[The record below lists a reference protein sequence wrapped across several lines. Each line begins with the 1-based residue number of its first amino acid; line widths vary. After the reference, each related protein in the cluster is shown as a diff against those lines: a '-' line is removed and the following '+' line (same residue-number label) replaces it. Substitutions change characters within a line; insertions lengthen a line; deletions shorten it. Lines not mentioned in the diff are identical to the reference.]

1 MKLSE
6 HPRRGTIGFGFGVL
20 VGINIIL
27 WLQILGI

>member
-6 HPRRGTIGFGFGVL
+6 HPKRGRIGFSFGVI
-20 VGINIIL
+20 VGMNIIL